1 VNSDPIFQAL
11 HFSWYNRHCTS
22 GQDTPT
28 DAPPMTMR
36 RTGELKTNNHQFI
49 PYPSKDMTGPVNGSI
64 YLSIKNILE
73 PLFDWLEAKLKDMLP
88 DVYEQLDVYA
98 RLLPGNNHVL
108 SAPFL
113 GLVINLNVVTTAHR
127 DAKDS
132 CACLVLTIGDF
143 EGSELVLYEPGLV
156 IPLQNGDFV
165 VFSSYHI
172 THFNLH
178 YRGRRSSIVLHTD
191 REMVKWQTTRN
202 GWSANSS
209 LV

>member
-1 VNSDPIFQAL
+1 ML
-11 HFSWYNRHCTS
+11 TS
-22 GQDTPT
+22 
-28 DAPPMTMR
+28 
-36 RTGELKTNNHQFI
+36 
-49 PYPSKDMTGPVNGSI
+49 
-64 YLSIKNILE
+64 LS
-73 PLFDWLEAKLKDMLP
+73 KLKDMLP
-88 DVYEQLDVYA
+88 DVYEQLDAYA
-98 RLLPGNNHVL
+98 RLLPGNNHAL

-132 CACLVLTIGDF
+132 CACLVLAIGDF
-143 EGSELVLYEPGLV
+143 EGGELVLYEPGLV